1 MNKFINW
8 GLIGLGN
15 ASLNL
20 AKEFRKIRNSTL
32 LAVASHNE
40 KKENFMKRNLN

>member
-20 AKEFRKIRNSTL
+20 AKEFRNISEEDRETSGFFIQGTKN
-32 LAVASHNE
+32 H
-40 KKENFMKRNLN
+40 